1 MNLKITRQRN
11 IYFAFSAFMVA
22 LAIGA
27 MIFKG
32 FNLGIDFKGGQLLQL
47 KFEKAI
53 NKDELNKT
61 LDGIAIEIPQL
72 KSNSRKLQYSE
83 GNTIII
89 RTQEVTEA
97 QKVKILNDLKA
108 KEGNFEVV
116 KADKVG
122 ATIGKELTNSAGI
135 ALLFGS
141 ILIVFYITIRFELI
155 YAVAAII
162 ALLHDVFIT
171 IVMVCLLGLEIDT
184 PFIAAILT
192 ILGYSINDTI
202 VVFDR
207 IREND
212 AKLKNKMDF
221 IDIIDLSINQVFWR
235 SLFTSIT
242 TLFSILALLILGGAS
257 LRTFNFALFVGV
269 FYGAYSSIFLASPIL
284 YLLRKYKRK
293 PKDVTGEA
301 IQMGPRGL
309 EEDSAEKVLL

>member
-1 MNLKITRQRN
+1 MNLKIVRQRN
-11 IYFAFSAFMVA
+11 IYFAFSTFMVL
-22 LAIGA
+22 LAVASIL
-27 MIFKG
+27 FKG

-47 KFEKAI
+47 KFEK
-53 NKDELNKT
+53 T
-61 LDGIAIEIPQL
+61 LDKEVLNNTLDSMVKEIPQL
-72 KSNSRKLQYSE
+72 NKNSRKLQYSE
-83 GNTIII
+83 DNTVII
-89 RTQEVTEA
+89 RTQEVTEQ
-97 QKVKILNDLKA
+97 QKSKILSELKA
-108 KEGNFEVV
+108 KNGNFELI

-122 ATIGKELTNSAGI
+122 ATIGKELTKNAGI

-141 ILIVFYITIRFELI
+141 ILIVLYITMRFELI
-155 YAVAAII
+155 YAISAII

-171 IVMVCLLGLEIDT
+171 IGMVSLFGLEIDT

-212 AKLKNKMDF
+212 KKLKNQMDF

-242 TLFSILALLILGGAS
+242 TLFSILSLLILGGPT

-293 PKDVTGEA
+293 SSNSIDTSKPIGR
-301 IQMGPRGL
+301 RGL
-309 EEDSAEKVLL
+309 EEETAEKVLL

>member
-61 LDGIAIEIPQL
+61 LDGIATEI
-72 KSNSRKLQYSE
+72 
-83 GNTIII
+83 
-89 RTQEVTEA
+89 

-171 IVMVCLLGLEIDT
+171 IGMVCLLGLEIDT